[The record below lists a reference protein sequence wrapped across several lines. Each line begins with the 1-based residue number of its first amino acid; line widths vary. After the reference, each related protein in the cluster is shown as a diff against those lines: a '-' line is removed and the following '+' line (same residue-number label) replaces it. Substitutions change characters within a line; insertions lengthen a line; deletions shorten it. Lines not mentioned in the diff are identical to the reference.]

1 MTERIEDIQMR
12 IFIERGLA
20 VIIGIIIPDK
30 AEITEEI
37 DKSQGIDLQFK
48 PNNEFILRLR
58 FVLLPAEYWY
68 LLPLVRY
75 CSL

>member
-37 DKSQGIDLQFK
+37 DKSQGIDL
-48 PNNEFILRLR
+48 P
-58 FVLLPAEYWY
+58 V
-68 LLPLVRY
+68 
-75 CSL
+75 